1 MKHHQIEAF
10 YHVMLTGSISQ
21 AAVNLGR
28 TQPAVSMTISTLED
42 LLATRL
48 FDRHAGRLTPRAEAQ
63 VLFEQIGPVMRQ
75 LQDIRAR
82 FGGVAAFPVPRVS
95 IISASNP
102 GMQMIPAAIRPL
114 AARGQDFRLMTGPAA
129 TVLSEIENQRHDIG
143 VADQGPALIRSDS
156 PLFQAELFESP
167 VCALFPAGLLGT
179 IGPTVNL
186 AQISA
191 HPVCMLYD
199 RHGMAGELRAAL
211 PPPRMEFDS
220 FFSMAC
226 HALASG
232 SVCIVDA
239 VTCVTVR
246 ALVGAQLPAEARPI
260 DGAPPARYHLLRPRF
275 RPRSAMSDRTYEV
288 IRAALL
294 DANHYKSR

>member
-10 YHVMLTGSISQ
+10 YHVMLTGSISK

-28 TQPAVSMTISTLED
+28 TQPAVSMTIGTLED
-42 LLATRL
+42 LLGTRL

-63 VLFEQIGPVMRQ
+63 VLFEQISPVMRQ
-75 LQDIRAR
+75 LHDIRAR
-82 FGGVAAFPVPRVS
+82 FGGVAAFPLPRVS

-102 GMQMIPAAIRPL
+102 GLQMIPAAIRPL
-114 AARGQDFRLMTGPAA
+114 AATGQDFRLMTGPAA

-143 VADQGPALIRSDS
+143 LSDQGPALIRTDS
-156 PLFQAELFESP
+156 PLFEAEVFESR

-179 IGPTVNL
+179 VGPTVSL

-199 RHGMAGELRAAL
+199 RHGMASELRATL
-211 PPPRMEFDS
+211 PPPRMEFDT
-220 FFSMAC
+220 FFPMAC

-239 VTCVTVR
+239 ITCATVK
-246 ALVGAQLPAEARPI
+246 AVVGAQLPSEHRLIESAA
-260 DGAPPARYHLLRPRF
+260 PARYHLLRPRF
-275 RPRSAMSDRTYEV
+275 RPRSAMSDRAYAA

-294 DANHYKSR
+294 SANRV